1 MPKFSRMTFFCLS
14 TTFSMPKKL
23 LETRA
28 SAASEVR
35 WSTIAIGSKKKT
47 KRRHFRVRNRT
58 TELRP
63 LNFIKIFLRRSQT
76 PFVYGSKFLDN

>member
-1 MPKFSRMTFFCLS
+1 MMRRGGYAQIFQNDFFCLS

-35 WSTIAIGSKKKT
+35 WSTISIGSKKK
-47 KRRHFRVRNRT
+47 KQIVN
-58 TELRP
+58 
-63 LNFIKIFLRRSQT
+63 IFEFGTVPQNL
-76 PFVYGSKFLDN
+76 GH